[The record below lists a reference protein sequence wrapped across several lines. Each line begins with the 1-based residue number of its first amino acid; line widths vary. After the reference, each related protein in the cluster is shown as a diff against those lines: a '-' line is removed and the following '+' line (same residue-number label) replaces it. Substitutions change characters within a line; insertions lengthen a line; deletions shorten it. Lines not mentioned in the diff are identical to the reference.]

1 MQKASQ
7 VPETS
12 DLLKYVKAAAK
23 WYTLGSHLGV
33 DRYKLEAIR
42 KDCSN
47 DSEAALLAMF
57 GAWLDNAQ
65 DPSWKIIVKALN
77 DTKLG
82 ILASEIDDKFCVQ

>member
-1 MQKASQ
+1 M
-7 VPETS
+7 PETS

-33 DRYKLEAIR
+33 DRHKLEAIC

-65 DPSWKIIVKALN
+65 NPSWKIIVKALN

-82 ILASEIDDKFCVQ
+82 VLASEIDDKFCVQ